1 MWAGHSLEHL
11 RLGPERLTRSR
22 VDEQFRG
29 QVLDRYR
36 PARRIMPCKAELA
49 WAPDPSSASSMNPG
63 NRVGVSFLFTV
74 TLPKC
79 WTQSSSTSMT
89 GSVPSIV
96 APADSGGMA
105 VFSRIVL
112 VTFIGTRGVTR
123 YFPGGRS
130 SCSGRTIL

>member
-36 PARRIMPCKAELA
+36 PARRIMPCKAEFA

-63 NRVGVSFLFTV
+63 NRGGVSFLFTV

-79 WTQSSSTSMT
+79 WTQSSSTSII
-89 GSVPSIV
+89 GSLPSIV
-96 APADSGGMA
+96 APTASGEIGPS
-105 VFSRIVL
+105 SRRVREIV
-112 VTFIGTRGVTR
+112 TGT
-123 YFPGGRS
+123 
-130 SCSGRTIL
+130 